1 MLSEWLAPGAPGQIA
16 VFVLAHP
23 DDEFFC
29 LPLLAAEQRGGRAVH
44 VVYLTDGGPLA
55 EIRGRESLRVLGGLG
70 IDPQRVRFAGREQG
84 WRDGRLYVD
93 LVKVRDWLGR
103 YLEERGPCA
112 RIYVTAWEGGHHD
125 HDCCFGVV
133 AALLR
138 EGHAQGARC
147 LQFPL
152 YTGRGVPGPIF
163 RCMAP
168 LEQNGEVLNLRFGRR
183 EAARYWSTATA
194 YPSQWRTWIALGP
207 ASLPAYLVRRSVT
220 VQHVDPSRLD
230 QPPHEGVPY
239 FERRFGVSAATVLN
253 AVQEL

>member
-1 MLSEWLAPGAPGQIA
+1 MLSEWLAPGAPGQRV

-29 LPLLAAEQRGGRAVH
+29 LPLLAAEQRGGRAVQ
-44 VVYLTDGGPLA
+44 VVYLTDGGPLS
-55 EIRGRESLRVLGGLG
+55 EVRERESLRVLSGLG
-70 IDPQRVRFAGREQG
+70 VAPQQVRFAGREQG
-84 WRDGRLYVD
+84 WRDGKLH
-93 LVKVRDWLGR
+93 LELPKVRDWLAG

-138 EGHAQGARC
+138 EGRAQGARG

-152 YTGRGVPGPIF
+152 YTGSGVPGPLF

-168 LEQNGEVLNLRFGRR
+168 LEQNGEVLSLRFGRR
-183 EAARYWSTATA
+183 EAAQYWATSSA

-207 ASLPAYLVRRSVT
+207 ASLGPYLVRRSVT
-220 VQHVDPSRLD
+220 VQQVDPSRLD

-239 FERRFGVSAATVLN
+239 FERRFGVGAADVLR
-253 AVQEL
+253 AVRGL